1 MNERHHSGNGF
12 LFGIIVGV
20 LLTLL
25 FTTKKGRNILKTLA
39 DEGVDSINDL
49 LDPEIQDEIVDET
62 FTEENAE
69 FGSHEVEEKKE
80 PHSRRGIFKGLR
92 KN

>member
-39 DEGVDSINDL
+39 DEGVDSISDL
-49 LDPEIQDEIVDET
+49 LDPEMEDEIVDET
-62 FTEENAE
+62 FVSEKADFDEIETD
-69 FGSHEVEEKKE
+69 EKKQ
-80 PHSRRGIFKGLR
+80 PHNKRSIFKGLR